1 MKIFFLLLILLI
13 ISNNIICQEEEQKEE
28 KNLVFKEEEILILKD
43 ETYENSIK
51 ENENLFVLAYAPWC
65 HYCKDFKPTYL
76 ELNKKVKELN
86 LNYKI
91 FLFCC

>member
-1 MKIFFLLLILLI
+1 MFI
-13 ISNNIICQEEEQKEE
+13 
-28 KNLVFKEEEILILKD
+28 EEEILIIKD

-51 ENENLFVLAYAPWC
+51 ENKNLFDVAYALWC
-65 HYCKDFKPTYL
+65 HYCKDFRLIYL

-91 FLFCC
+91 SVIDATVK